1 MHHDPGETR
10 RMKKMILLFDIGNTN
25 VKIGMA
31 NSAGVTTSYVL
42 PTDQHQTSD
51 SIGLRLLDVLRH
63 AGLAPDDVTAC
74 VGSSVVP
81 SLDPIIRDA
90 CERYCSKPL
99 RLAARDIPVPLE
111 NRYTHPEQVGADRL
125 VAAFAARRLFPDPRS
140 LVSVDYGT
148 ATTFDCVE
156 GDAYLGGLI
165 CPGVKSSAGALASRT
180 AKLPRI
186 SLEISEDLPVVGR
199 STSTSL
205 NHGFI
210 FGFAAMTEGICQ
222 RLTGVL
228 EGPMQVVATGGFAQ
242 SIARVA
248 TCFDHVRPDL
258 LLEGLR
264 LLYMES
270 GIRD

>member
-1 MHHDPGETR
+1 MT
-10 RMKKMILLFDIGNTN
+10 ILLFDIGNTN
-25 VKIGMA
+25 VKMGLA
-31 NSAGVTTSYVL
+31 TTTGLQTSYVL
-42 PTDQHQTSD
+42 PTDQDQTAD
-51 SIGLRLLDVLRH
+51 SMGLRLLDALRH
-63 AGLAPDDVTAC
+63 AGVAPGQVEAC

-81 SLDPIIRDA
+81 SLDPLMREA
-90 CERYCSKPL
+90 CARYFGKKL
-99 RLAARDIPVPLE
+99 LLAPGDIPVPLE

-125 VAAFAARRLFPDPRS
+125 VAAYAARRLYPGPRS

-148 ATTFDCVE
+148 ATTFDCVQ
-156 GDAYLGGLI
+156 DNAYLGGLI

-186 SLEISEDLPVVGR
+186 SLEVAEDMPVVGR
-199 STSTSL
+199 CTSTSL

-210 FGFAAMTEGICQ
+210 FGFASMTEGVCA
-222 RLTGVL
+222 RLRTVL
-228 EGPMQVVATGGFAQ
+228 EGPMEVVATGGFAV

-264 LLYMES
+264 LLYTE
-270 GIRD
+270 GGTGQ